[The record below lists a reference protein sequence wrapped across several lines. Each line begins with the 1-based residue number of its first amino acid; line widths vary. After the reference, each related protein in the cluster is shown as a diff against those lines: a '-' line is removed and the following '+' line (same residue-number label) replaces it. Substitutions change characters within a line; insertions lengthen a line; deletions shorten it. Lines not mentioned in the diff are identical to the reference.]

1 MRGDALTTAG
11 SATLEFSIKIS
22 EVDDEGI
29 FAFSRQCEEEIGAI
43 QSGDLCRLFLGD
55 ITTFVPVD
63 CSRETHLVSEF
74 VRRTSK
80 RRKHVF
86 IQFHR
91 YFHHGSSPHSAASI
105 IRSRKYGTSSLY
117 MEIGL
122 R

>member
-11 SATLEFSIKIS
+11 SATLEFSIKIG

-43 QSGDLCRLFLGD
+43 KSGDLCRLFLGD
-55 ITTFVPVD
+55 ITTFLPVD

-86 IQFHR
+86 IQLHR
-91 YFHHGSSPHSAASI
+91 YFHHGSHLILPLALYALASTA
-105 IRSRKYGTSSLY
+105 RPA
-117 MEIGL
+117 
-122 R
+122 